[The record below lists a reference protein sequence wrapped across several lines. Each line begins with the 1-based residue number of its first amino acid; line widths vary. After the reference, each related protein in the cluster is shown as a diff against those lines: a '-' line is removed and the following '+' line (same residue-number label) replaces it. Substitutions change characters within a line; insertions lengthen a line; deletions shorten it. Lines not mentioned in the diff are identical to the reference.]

1 MPKKMTKVTQVRSIA
16 SDVSKYTKTDL
27 RKEVLEDVEILR
39 SFRIEMPENNQYD
52 VDYINM
58 MHTLGQ
64 TKKHTAYSPCDDRY
78 TIMLNKDFMKHCKPE
93 EVHCT
98 IMHEVIH
105 TAPDCMNHGHE
116 WKAIAEM
123 VNKHYSFLPNT
134 RTSSYDDWS
143 KHSALTAKYVATCL
157 YCGHAY
163 SWERS
168 SKAFKCCK
176 EGRARCQCGCMK
188 FACVSR

>member
-1 MPKKMTKVTQVRSIA
+1 MPKKMKKVTQVHSIA
-16 SDVSKYTKTDL
+16 SDVSKYTATDL

-39 SFRIEMPENNQYD
+39 SFGIEMPENNQYY
-52 VDYINM
+52 VEFINM
-58 MHTLGQ
+58 IHTLGQ
-64 TKKHTAYSPCDDRY
+64 TKKRTAYSSCDDRY

-116 WKAIAEM
+116 WKAIAGM
-123 VNKHYSFLPNT
+123 VNKHYDFLPIS